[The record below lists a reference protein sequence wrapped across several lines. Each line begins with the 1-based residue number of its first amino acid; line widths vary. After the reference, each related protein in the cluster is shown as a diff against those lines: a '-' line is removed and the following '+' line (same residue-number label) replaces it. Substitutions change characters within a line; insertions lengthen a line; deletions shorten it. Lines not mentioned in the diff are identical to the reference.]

1 MRIETIRAWLFVGL
15 LLQMAGIFLYMLE
28 ATADGRLAIL
38 LAAVG
43 FVYFVVGAVLS
54 LIRDKHMAERMRAGD
69 DESLR
74 N

>member
-38 LAAVG
+38 LAALG
-43 FVYFVVGAVLS
+43 FVYFMVGAVLS
-54 LIRDKHMAERMRAGD
+54 LIHDKHMAERTRAGR
-69 DESLR
+69 EGE
-74 N
+74 